1 MTGLFESLSSLM
13 ISFRIV
19 HKKSKKK
26 KKSKAQIFVLV
37 VIILDFSSEHSDEI
51 KFKIIELK
59 NN

>member
-1 MTGLFESLSSLM
+1 MTGLFESLSSLI
-13 ISFRIV
+13 ISFSTV

-37 VIILDFSSEHSDEI
+37 IILNFSSEHSNEI

>member
-1 MTGLFESLSSLM
+1 MTGLFESLSSLI
-13 ISFRIV
+13 ISFRTV

-37 VIILDFSSEHSDEI
+37 IILNFSSEHSNEI
-51 KFKIIELK
+51 KFKITELK